1 MKDLNGV
8 EYNLNEFISYASGK
22 KIVIFGAGG
31 YGTYIYKVL
40 KKNKIKVYAM
50 CDNNKE
56 KLYALRNK
64 YPVSTLENLKSCKDE
79 CYFIIGIA
87 KIAIVKIIRRQ
98 LHDLGIRED
107 KMVIPLPNTKSGYFH
122 SLIMFDSEYW
132 IPAVK
137 EQWQHA
143 RQCSTQIADYFETN
157 DLLELIVFENE
168 AFNGWLERDL
178 LHSKVVIRKKIN
190 SLEDFTEE
198 DKCDA
203 VVVLDEANYESIEEQ
218 LMQRIKVPIIS
229 IWDVVRF

>member
-1 MKDLNGV
+1 MRDSNGV
-8 EYNLNEFISYASGK
+8 EYSLDEFISYAPGR
-22 KIVIFGAGG
+22 KIVIFGVGD

-40 KKNKIKVYAM
+40 KKNDIEVYAM

-56 KLYALRNK
+56 KLCALRDK
-64 YPVSTLENLKSCKDE
+64 YPVSTLENLRGCKEE

-87 KIAIVKIIRRQ
+87 KIDIVKAIRSQ
-98 LHDLGIRED
+98 LHDFGVQAD
-107 KMVIPLPNTKSGYFH
+107 KMIIPLPDTKSGYFH

-143 RQCSTQIADYFETN
+143 RQCSTQIVDYFETN
-157 DLLELIVFENE
+157 DLFKLIVFEND
-168 AFNGWLERDL
+168 AFKGWLERDL
-178 LHSKVVIRKKIN
+178 LHSKVVIRKKIS

-198 DKCDA
+198 DEYDA
-203 VVVLDEANYESIEEQ
+203 VVVLDEANYEGIEEQ
-218 LMQRIKVPIIS
+218 LMRRTKVPIIS